1 MKKLALT
8 AAATAALFCSGLTF
22 ANQAAAQDYNYSQ
35 YGQPGQYA
43 QYGQY
48 GMPIGENGAH
58 WGNQCWVE
66 TWGGGSSYFGYWK
79 PCAPAPAARN
89 ARR

>member
-1 MKKLALT
+1 MKKLTMT

-22 ANQAAAQDYNYSQ
+22 ANQAAAQDYNYAQ
-35 YGQPGQYA
+35 QNGQYYA
-43 QYGQY
+43 TG
-48 GMPIGENGAH
+48 PIGENGAR

-79 PCAPAPAARN
+79 PCAQPAAAAPRS

>member
-8 AAATAALFCSGLTF
+8 AAATAALFCSGLTL
-22 ANQAAAQDYNYSQ
+22 ANQAAAQDYNY
-35 YGQPGQYA
+35 GQYNA
-43 QYGQY
+43 QYNAA
-48 GMPIGENGAH
+48 PIGENGAH

-79 PCAPAPAARN
+79 PCAQPAAAARN